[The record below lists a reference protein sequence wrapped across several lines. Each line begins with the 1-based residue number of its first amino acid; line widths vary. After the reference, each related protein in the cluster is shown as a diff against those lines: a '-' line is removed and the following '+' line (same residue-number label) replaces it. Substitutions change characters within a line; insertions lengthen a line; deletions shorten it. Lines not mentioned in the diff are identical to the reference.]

1 MGKCIHVLPTPTMPY
16 VALTICR
23 VKNYVVFG
31 LQLQVLQW
39 TNLKSEDTFVIL
51 GPNGLG
57 SFKTWLT
64 EALFLAAFWNLKKKL
79 GVLNGP

>member
-1 MGKCIHVLPTPTMPY
+1 M
-16 VALTICR
+16 
-23 VKNYVVFG
+23 KNYVVFG

-39 TNLKSEDTFVIL
+39 ANLKSEDTFVIL

-64 EALFLAAFWNLKKKL
+64 EALFFSSILEFKKGFL

>member
-1 MGKCIHVLPTPTMPY
+1 MT
-16 VALTICR
+16 TISDNPLCCPDNL
-23 VKNYVVFG
+23 KSEIYVVFG

-39 TNLKSEDTFVIL
+39 ANLKTEDTFVIL

-64 EALFLAAFWNLKKKL
+64 EALFLGAFWHLKKVFWEFL
-79 GVLNGP
+79 TVLE

>member
-1 MGKCIHVLPTPTMPY
+1 MT
-16 VALTICR
+16 TISDNPLCCPDNL
-23 VKNYVVFG
+23 KSEIYVVFG

-39 TNLKSEDTFVIL
+39 ANLKTEDTFVIL

-64 EALFLAAFWNLKKKL
+64 EALFFSSILAFKKRFFWSS
-79 GVLNGP
+79 